1 MDKGGS
7 MPVVKQLRVALKS
20 RPGALA
26 ELCTELAKRAV
37 NISAIQAVES
47 APDTIRLVAKP
58 LDVAKKV
65 CESLKLHVR
74 EESAISANLA
84 DRPGSLGRLTRK
96 LADHGINIEYIYGTI
111 ETKSNKALIIL
122 GVADVEAAA
131 RLVR

>member
-1 MDKGGS
+1 

-47 APDTIRLVAKP
+47 APDAVRLVAKP
-58 LDVAKKV
+58 VEVAKQV
-65 CESLKLHVR
+65 CDLLKLAYR
-74 EESAISANLA
+74 EEPAIAANLA

-96 LADHGINIEYIYGTI
+96 LADNSINIEYIYGTI
-111 ETKSNKALIIL
+111 ETNSKKALIIL
-122 GVADVEAAA
+122 GVTDVQAAA
-131 RLVR
+131 RFLR